1 MYSGFLSNSIIKRA
15 IEADKV
21 EFKIINIRDYSD
33 DPHKRVDDTPYG
45 GGAGML
51 MRVDVVDKALKANKG
66 DNGYVLLTSAKGKTF
81 DQKKARELAL
91 KDELV
96 IIAGHYEGID
106 YRIEEKTD
114 ELISIGDYILTGG
127 ELPSM
132 VISDAVTRLLDGVI
146 SDDSTVEESFENS
159 LLEYPQYTRPYE
171 YEGKSV
177 PDVLLSG
184 HHDNIRK
191 YRLKESLRTTYLHR
205 PDLLEKV
212 ELDKEKKELLEQ
224 IISEYVNK

>member
-1 MYSGFLSNSIIKRA
+1 MKITILTLFPEMYSGFLSNSIIKRA

-21 EFKIINIRDYSD
+21 EFKIVNIRDYSD

-66 DNGYVLLTSAKGKTF
+66 DNGYVLLTSAKGKNF

-132 VISDAVTRLLDGVI
+132 V
-146 SDDSTVEESFENS
+146 
-159 LLEYPQYTRPYE
+159 
-171 YEGKSV
+171 
-177 PDVLLSG
+177 
-184 HHDNIRK
+184 
-191 YRLKESLRTTYLHR
+191 
-205 PDLLEKV
+205 
-212 ELDKEKKELLEQ
+212 
-224 IISEYVNK
+224 

>member
-1 MYSGFLSNSIIKRA
+1 
-15 IEADKV
+15 
-21 EFKIINIRDYSD
+21 
-33 DPHKRVDDTPYG
+33 
-45 GGAGML
+45 
-51 MRVDVVDKALKANKG
+51 
-66 DNGYVLLTSAKGKTF
+66 VLLTSAKGKTF

-132 VISDAVTRLLDGVI
+132 VISDAITRLLDGVI

-191 YRLKESLRTTYLHR
+191 YRLKESLRMTYLHR